1 MKLIAFFLRHSRKIV
16 FLSIAAGALSGM
28 CNAALLAVINSVLKT
43 GILGWGLVW
52 SFVGLCMLLP
62 FSRYTSER
70 LLTRLGQEA
79 MRRMRMQ
86 LCRQI
91 LAAPLLHLEQLGSAR
106 LLTTLND
113 DVPTITNAVLI
124 IPLLCVNAALV
135 IGCLIYLGILSWKVL
150 LMVLVFMVLGIA
162 TYQTPIIKV
171 QKIFRTA
178 REHADRL
185 QEHFRALTLG
195 AKELKIHNERRHTFL
210 KEGLEATA
218 DALQEHNVA
227 GQNLYTAAASWGQVL
242 VFIVVGLILFVF
254 PTIHPLDRAMLT
266 GYALTL
272 LYLMTPLQIIMNT
285 LPQLSRA
292 NVALNKVEEMGFTL
306 ASQGSEQVEEKR
318 FQTDTWEELRLGSVT
333 HRYQR
338 DGEASD
344 FILGP
349 IDLTFKPGEM
359 VFIIGGNG
367 SGKTT
372 FVKLLTGLYA
382 PENGA
387 IYLNGDRIG
396 PDNKEAYRRHFS
408 AVFSDFYLFET
419 MFGLVDNE
427 LDQRASEY
435 LQQLKLDHK
444 VQIEKGKLST
454 TDLSQGQR
462 KRLALLTAFLEDRP
476 IYIFDEWAADQDPY
490 FKDIFYMH
498 LLPELAARHKTV
510 FVITHDDR
518 YYHLAERIITLDNGQ
533 VVSDTAKAPLIP
545 DSENRADEF
554 HPHPSLRGAV
564 GSV

>member
-1 MKLIAFFLRHSRKIV
+1 MKIIAFFLRHSRKIV
-16 FLSIAAGALSGM
+16 FFSVAAGALSGM
-28 CNAALLAVINSVLKT
+28 CNAALLAVINSVLKA
-43 GILGWGLVW
+43 GIPSWRLVW
-52 SFVGLCMLLP
+52 SFVGLCLLLP
-62 FSRYTSER
+62 LARFTSER
-70 LLTRLGQEA
+70 LLTKLGQGA
-79 MRRMRMQ
+79 MHRMRMQ

-106 LLTTLND
+106 LLTTLTD

-135 IGCLIYLGILSWKVL
+135 IGCLIYLGILSWGVL
-150 LMVLVFMVLGIA
+150 LMVLAFMILGIA
-162 TYQTPIIKV
+162 TYQAPIIKV

-195 AKELKIHNERRHTFL
+195 AKELKIHNERRHTFI

-218 DALQEHNVA
+218 DALQENNVA

-242 VFIVVGLILFVF
+242 VFIVIGLILFIF
-254 PTIHPLDRAMLT
+254 PSMHHLDRAMLT

-272 LYLMTPLQIIMNT
+272 LYLMTPLQVIMNS

-292 NVALNKVEEMGFTL
+292 NVALNKVDEMGFTL
-306 ASQGSEQVEEKR
+306 ASKGSEQAEEEH
-318 FQTDTWEELRLGSVT
+318 FQTDTWTKLRLSSVT

-338 DGEASD
+338 DGDASD

-387 IYLNGDRIG
+387 IYLNDEPIG
-396 PDNKEAYRRHFS
+396 PDNREAYRRHFS
-408 AVFSDFYLFET
+408 AVFSDFYLFQT
-419 MFGLVDNE
+419 MFGLVDNQ

-435 LQQLKLDHK
+435 LQRLKLDHK

-498 LLPELAARHKTV
+498 LLPELTARHKTV

-533 VVSDTAKAPLIP
+533 VVSDTAKVPLIP
-545 DSENRADEF
+545 DSENRADDL
-554 HPHPSLRGAV
+554 HPHHSLRGAI

>member
-1 MKLIAFFLRHSRKIV
+1 MNIIAFFLRHSRKVV
-16 FLSIAAGALSGM
+16 FLSIVAGALSGI
-28 CNAALLAVINSVLKT
+28 CNAALLAVINSVLKART
-43 GILGWGLVW
+43 PGWGLIW
-52 SFVGLCMLLP
+52 SFVGLCLLLP
-62 FSRYTSER
+62 FARFTSER
-70 LLTRLGQEA
+70 LLTKLGQAA
-79 MRRMRMQ
+79 MHRMRMQ
-86 LCRQI
+86 VCGQI

-106 LLTTLND
+106 LLTTLTD
-113 DVPTITNAVLI
+113 DIPTITNAVLL

-135 IGCLIYLGILSWKVL
+135 IGCLIYLGILSWVVFLIVL
-150 LMVLVFMVLGIA
+150 GFMVLGIA
-162 TYQTPIIKV
+162 TYQVPIIKV
-171 QKIFRTA
+171 QKIFRVA

-195 AKELKIHNERRHTFL
+195 AKELKIHNERRHTFI

-242 VFIVVGLILFVF
+242 VFIVIGLILFVL
-254 PTIHPLDRAMLT
+254 PSMRNLDRAMLT

-272 LYLMTPLQIIMNT
+272 LYLMNPLQVTMNS
-285 LPQLSRA
+285 LPQLARA
-292 NVALNKVEEMGFTL
+292 NIALNKVNELGFTL
-306 ASQGSEQVEEKR
+306 SSQGSEQIEEKH
-318 FQTDTWEELRLGSVT
+318 FETDTWAKLRLSSVT
-333 HRYQR
+333 HRYHR

-349 IDLTFKPGEM
+349 LDLTFKPGEM

-382 PENGA
+382 PESGA
-387 IYLNGDRIG
+387 IYLNDEPIG
-396 PDNKEAYRRHFS
+396 PDNREAYRRHFS

-419 MFGLVDNE
+419 MLGLVDKG

-435 LQQLKLDHK
+435 LQLLKLAHK
-444 VQIEKGKLST
+444 VQIEKGKLSR

-490 FKDIFYMH
+490 FKDFFYMN
-498 LLPELAARHKTV
+498 LLPDLTARHKTV

-518 YYHLAERIITLDNGQ
+518 YYHLAERIITLENGQ
-533 VVSDTAKAPLIP
+533 VVSDTARVPLIQ
-545 DSENRADEF
+545 DSENRASAL
-554 HPHPSLRGAV
+554 HPGACA
-564 GSV
+564 

>member
-1 MKLIAFFLRHSRKIV
+1 MNIIAFFLRHSRKIV
-16 FLSIAAGALSGM
+16 FFSIAAGALSGV
-28 CNAALLAVINSVLKT
+28 CNAALLAVINATLKT
-43 GILGWGLVW
+43 TPQGGRLAW
-52 SFVGLCMLLP
+52 SFAGLCVLLP
-62 FSRYTSER
+62 FARFTSER
-70 LLTRLGQEA
+70 LLTKLGQDA
-79 MRRMRMQ
+79 MHRMRMQ

-106 LLTTLND
+106 LLTTLTD
-113 DVPTITNAVLI
+113 DVPAITNAVLV

-135 IGCLIYLGILSWKVL
+135 IGCLIYLGILSWGVL
-150 LMVLVFMVLGIA
+150 LIVLAFMILGIA
-162 TYQTPIIKV
+162 TYQAPILKV
-171 QKIFRTA
+171 QKIFQSA
-178 REHADRL
+178 REHSDRL

-195 AKELKIHNERRHTFL
+195 AKELKIHNERRQAFIR
-210 KEGLEATA
+210 EGLEATA
-218 DALQEHNVA
+218 DALQAHNVA
-227 GQNLYTAAASWGQVL
+227 GQNLYTVAASWGQVL
-242 VFIVVGLILFVF
+242 VFIVIGLILFIF
-254 PTIHPLDRAMLT
+254 PSIHNLDRTMLT

-272 LYLMTPLQIIMNT
+272 LYLMTPLQVIMNS
-285 LPQLSRA
+285 LPQLTRA
-292 NVALNKVEEMGFTL
+292 NVALNKVNELGFTL
-306 ASQGSEQVEEKR
+306 GSQGSEQAEEKQ
-318 FQTDTWEELRLGSVT
+318 FQTDTWETLRLSSVS

-349 IDLTFKPGEM
+349 LDLTFKPGEM

-387 IYLNGDRIG
+387 IYLNDEPIG

-419 MFGLVDNE
+419 MLGLIDNK

-435 LQQLKLDHK
+435 LQQLKLGHK
-444 VQIEKGKLST
+444 VQIEQGRLST
-454 TDLSQGQR
+454 TKLSQGQR

-490 FKDIFYMH
+490 FKDFFYMN
-498 LLPELAARHKTV
+498 LLPDLTARHKTV

-518 YYHLAERIITLDNGQ
+518 YYHVAERIITLDNGQ
-533 VVSDTAKAPLIP
+533 VTSDTARGPLIP
-545 DSENRADEF
+545 GSENRADDL
-554 HPHPSLRGAV
+554 HPHSSLH
-564 GSV
+564 